1 MSEERQV
8 GILKWL
14 NPTKYFGFNGGE
26 DSEDVFVHFSALE
39 MEGYQRLVENQRG
52 EFSVDQEPKGLQAC
66 KGIPIE

>member
-8 GILKWL
+8 GIVRLI
-14 NPTKYFGFNGGE
+14 NATKGFGFIGREDGE
-26 DSEDVFVHFSALE
+26 NVYIHFSSLE

-52 EFSVDQEPKGLQAC
+52 EFSVDQGPKGLQAC